1 MISVGEPLSI
11 FSELSTIKKSEFK
24 GREESETQQFTV
36 RVE

>member
-1 MISVGEPLSI
+1 MISFGELFSI

-24 GREESETQQFTV
+24 GRKESETQQFTV